1 MLNIFNFNKTDKY
14 ELDDINFFYD
24 YSWFC
29 SLDSLGFEDVEI
41 HIDGNDTKPYER
53 FLTLANNII
62 NDFDCFYTRAI
73 EYLNS
78 FFPNNNI
85 NKYLLS
91 DLHVGNFIFND
102 WFVEGITFN
111 FIYDEL
117 LQYTVNFRYDENYD
131 KNFKDKI
138 RSFHPIC
145 FSVSPL

>member
-29 SLDSLGFEDVEI
+29 SLDILGFEDVEI
-41 HIDGNDTKPYER
+41 HIDGNDNKPYER

-62 NDFDCFYTRAI
+62 NDFNCFYTRAI

-117 LQYTVNFRYDENYD
+117 LQYTVNFRYDEN
-131 KNFKDKI
+131 FKDKI